1 MVYRGGI
8 PNTST
13 GGLIGSTCIAYQQDN
28 SPTKSLS
35 VCVQAGDTYYVH
47 VDRAPSPDCESFSN
61 LTISAPVTVTPPMTI
76 INTLPYNHGA
86 GTTCGSGDN
95 IDERRVPVCGNP
107 IYYNAGATGED
118 RMWRFTPTQS
128 GYVHIRLQ
136 GTPSDGTSL
145 TVYEGGSFSPCG
157 RLVNATCKAADHGS
171 TADLRHTICVQA
183 GKPYFIL
190 LDTLSGGCVSFSG
203 LSLSAPVAPPNP
215 SIGVVAITALP
226 YRHVADSTCRKGDKV
241 NSFNVPN
248 SCVGGPAGTLPDGAE
263 DMIWVFSPSE

>member
-1 MVYRGGI
+1 
-8 PNTST
+8 
-13 GGLIGSTCIAYQQDN
+13 
-28 SPTKSLS
+28 
-35 VCVQAGDTYYVH
+35 
-47 VDRAPSPDCESFSN
+47 
-61 LTISAPVTVTPPMTI
+61 MTI